1 MHFLVPRP
9 SPWTG
14 VGLLTYAKTT
24 ANDKKKK
31 KLELGKA

>member
-14 VGLLTYAKTT
+14 VGLLMYAKTI

-31 KLELGKA
+31 LEFGKA